1 MPRCRKRSSP
11 RSSSKSI
18 RSSKS
23 SRMAASPTTALN
35 ARPSG
40 RASAFW
46 QRLRSGDDIAY
57 VVTLTCALTILALA
71 ALLVFELYMNS
82 TLPREKFGWSFLAGT
97 TWDPVVGQYGA
108 LPFIYGT
115 VVTSALALL
124 MGVPLGVGAA
134 IFLAELAPAKFSNAL
149 TFLIELLAAVPSVI
163 FGL

>member
-1 MPRCRKRSSP
+1 
-11 RSSSKSI
+11 
-18 RSSKS
+18 
-23 SRMAASPTTALN
+23 MAAPSTTTFS

-57 VVTLTCALTILALA
+57 VITLTCALTILAVT
-71 ALLVFELYMNS
+71 ALLIFELFRNS
-82 TLPREKFGWSFLAGT
+82 ALPREKFGWSFLTGT

-124 MGVPLGVGAA
+124 
-134 IFLAELAPAKFSNAL
+134 
-149 TFLIELLAAVPSVI
+149 
-163 FGL
+163 